1 MASMAQVEALATA
14 LYESSTTND
23 QRSEAERQLSVFSTD
38 PTMLE
43 QSRMILDQSNQP
55 YALHLAASSLQKL
68 MTSHWGRFSTQ
79 QRSDLRNHLLTL
91 LAQKGPSM
99 QVFVTV
105 ALVTL
110 LARITKLGWS
120 DPVSRPINR
129 RHAIFCWLY
138 AYDSGMGAL
147 PHPKRP

>member
-1 MASMAQVEALATA
+1 MAQVEALATA

-129 RHAIFCWLY
+129 GHAIFVGC
-138 AYDSGMGAL
+138 ARMI
-147 PHPKRP
+147 